1 MAKKLTAKQIKRFE
15 AICQDMADLIKELH
29 EGGHPDAVVFLEDGN
44 PALYASWPGTMDRHP
59 LTTDADGAYWH
70 KAGGGAY

>member
-15 AICQDMADLIKELH
+15 SICQDMADLITELH
-29 EGGHPDAVVFLEDGN
+29 EGGLPDAVVFLEDGS
-44 PALYASWPGTMDRHP
+44 PALYASWPNEMERHP
-59 LTTDADGAYWH
+59 RVPDANGAYWH